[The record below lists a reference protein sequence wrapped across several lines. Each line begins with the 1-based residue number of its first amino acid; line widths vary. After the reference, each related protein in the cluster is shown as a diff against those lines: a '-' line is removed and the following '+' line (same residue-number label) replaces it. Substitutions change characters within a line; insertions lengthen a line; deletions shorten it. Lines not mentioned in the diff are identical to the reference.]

1 MKFFKNFGQDLAIIL
16 LVVICMVFLFKS
28 YLTNEV
34 VVEKIVE
41 VEIPV
46 YVYLKDTIV
55 IPKGGSLC
63 GTLKMSETEALAFAE
78 KYNYPV
84 RYNDWGEPNVIIQE
98 GETFIKHWQPD
109 KLKYLVP

>member
-1 MKFFKNFGQDLAIIL
+1 MKYLKNFVLVVLMFTTFFL
-16 LVVICMVFLFKS
+16 LVKS
-28 YLTNEV
+28 GLNNQF
-34 VVEKIVE
+34 VVENNT
-41 VEIPV
+41 EIKKPV
-46 YVYLKDTIV
+46 YIYKYLQDTIV

-63 GTLKMSETEALAFAE
+63 GTLKMSETEALAFAQ

-98 GETFIKHWQPD
+98 GEIFIKHWQPD